1 MSRMML
7 NLHQTAD
14 EGIYSTTKTNTHF
27 DYYTQGVETNRVEL
41 DTIWSSDN
49 PNRTQDGVSYI
60 DSDPSAME
68 STGYGTTSS
77 SSGRTRSRY
86 GRNMSIERR

>member
-27 DYYTQGVETNRVEL
+27 DYYTQGAETNRVEL
-41 DTIWSSDN
+41 DTIWSSDA
-49 PNRTQDGVSYI
+49 PNRTRDGVSFI

-68 STGYGTTSS
+68 SMGYGTPSS
-77 SSGRTRSRY
+77 GSGRTRSRY
-86 GRNMSIERR
+86 GQDVSVERR